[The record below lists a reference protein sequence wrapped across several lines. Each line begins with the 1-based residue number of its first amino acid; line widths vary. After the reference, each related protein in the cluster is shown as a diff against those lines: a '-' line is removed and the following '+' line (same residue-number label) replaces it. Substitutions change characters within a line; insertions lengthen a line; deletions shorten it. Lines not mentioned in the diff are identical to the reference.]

1 MTILNIT
8 YSVEN
13 TDFFLFLTSRTIWF
27 YLFFSRLR
35 MKMWFDLKRSPPLS
49 NFLWPLQLAGS
60 TRYEFLKRRILE
72 TVLIF
77 PLLGTQMP
85 LKENP
90 IGKIFNLLHN
100 KLLIHHLL
108 NIHWIFLV
116 NLPKGIFSKPLLVII
131 EQIWIITIYIDNMIL
146 SQFSYLWFQFMVTT
160 HVIAPWD
167 VPYNSVFPTRL
178 PFTDERKT
186 FLN

>member
-1 MTILNIT
+1 MVLSLFFPTKD
-8 YSVEN
+8 EN
-13 TDFFLFLTSRTIWF
+13 VIWF
-27 YLFFSRLR
+27 ETFSPALQFPSAAPTCWIDALR
-35 MKMWFDLKRSPPLS
+35 IPKKKNSRNCSSL
-49 NFLWPLQLAGS
+49 
-60 TRYEFLKRRILE
+60 
-72 TVLIF
+72 LIF
-77 PLLGTQMP
+77 SLLGTQMP

-90 IGKIFNLLHN
+90 IRKNFNLLYN

-116 NLPKGIFSKPLLVII
+116 NLPKGIFNKPLLVII